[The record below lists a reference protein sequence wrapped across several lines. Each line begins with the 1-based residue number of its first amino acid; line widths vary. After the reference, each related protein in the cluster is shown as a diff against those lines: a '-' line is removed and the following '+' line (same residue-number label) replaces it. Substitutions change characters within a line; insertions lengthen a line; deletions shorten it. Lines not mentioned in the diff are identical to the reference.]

1 MSPDSPDVLLFDLGG
16 VLIHFDGIE
25 GVRELS
31 GERLGLEEARRFWF
45 TSPALGR
52 FETGRIRAEA
62 FACEAL
68 AELGL
73 AISPTLFLEHFLA
86 WDRGP
91 MPGAFSLLDSLRPHF
106 RLACLSNNNEL
117 HWRRLRDELRL
128 TERFHRCYVSH
139 LLGLRKPD
147 PAVFDH
153 VVRDL
158 GTPPERILFL
168 DDNPECVEAARRLG
182 LAAHQARGV
191 PEVRSI
197 LASLLQPE
205 EPLEP

>member
-1 MSPDSPDVLLFDLGG
+1 MKGAPDVLLFDLGG
-16 VLIHFDGIE
+16 VLIHFDGIA

-31 GERLGLEEARRFWF
+31 GERLGLEEARRFWL

-52 FETGRIRAEA
+52 FETGRIDPEA
-62 FACEAL
+62 FALEAL
-68 AELGL
+68 AELGIVMPS
-73 AISPTLFLEHFLA
+73 ALFLEQFLS

-91 MPGAFSLLDSLRPHF
+91 MPGAFSLLDALRPHF

-128 TERFHRCYVSH
+128 TERFERCYLSH

-147 PAVFDH
+147 PAVFEH

-168 DDNPECVEAARRLG
+168 DDNHECVEAARRHH

-191 PEVRSI
+191 QEVREI

-205 EPLEP
+205 IALG